1 MKKLDIIFNL
11 PITLMAVLL
20 VRLVTNKY
28 QLSSTTNILTQSQ
41 IGGFQLLDLIITEL
55 KSHMTC

>member
-11 PITLMAVLL
+11 PVTLMAILL

-41 IGGFQLLDLIITEL
+41 IDSYRQSYIAQVL
-55 KSHMTC
+55 